1 MRLSWAVTKNKGG
14 GNANIFLLRCST
26 CRTTVPLC
34 SQCED
39 KIFHIATRADGRVDD
54 GGVMG
59 TPLFAENFRKVV
71 LIKDGKEYREDFLR
85 MSAYMATL
93 ANISNSQLRF
103 CKYLKM
109 GQNLILFI
117 QGKGKL

>member
-1 MRLSWAVTKNKGG
+1 M
-14 GNANIFLLRCST
+14 
-26 CRTTVPLC
+26 
-34 SQCED
+34 
-39 KIFHIATRADGRVDD
+39 DD
-54 GGVMG
+54 GGVIG
-59 TPLFAENFRKVV
+59 TPLFVENFRKIV
-71 LIKDGKEYREDFLR
+71 LIKDGKGYHEDFLR

-103 CKYLKM
+103 RKYLKM